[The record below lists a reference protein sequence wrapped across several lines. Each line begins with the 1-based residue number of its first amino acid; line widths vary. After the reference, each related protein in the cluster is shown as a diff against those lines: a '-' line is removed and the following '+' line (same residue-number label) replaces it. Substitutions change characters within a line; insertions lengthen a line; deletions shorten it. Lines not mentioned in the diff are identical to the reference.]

1 MDPISST
8 ISIISDE
15 TIESIFKYNNID
27 WKIIF
32 NKINDGINLSLNK
45 VHSKFSYENTFYS
58 YYLNKFK
65 IFKNVNNLLDYAKI
79 FMSSI
84 DKNNFKIE
92 EKNQSINL
100 IIEKD
105 NINLKLYIK
114 NIFELIFEEINKLK
128 NEIKDR
134 KEFKNNKEIEKPIPK
149 KNKNEIIKINQ
160 KENNNLNIV
169 PNNTIKTTY
178 LIEEEDVNKE
188 IKIIDFNNNPQKEDI
203 KNNCEIYLNNQQIN
217 SPYKF
222 EKEGEYNIILNFK
235 KELEDI
241 SYLFYNCQQLRE
253 IDLSNFKTQNA
264 KNMKCMFSSC
274 RNLIKANFKNVNSN
288 EVTDMKN
295 MFSYCNS
302 LIELD
307 LSSFITKNV
316 KSMENMFC
324 DCNSLEKINVSS
336 FDVSHVTTMENMFKN
351 CEKLTDLDLSNFRN
365 EDVKNISFMF
375 SGCVGLKNLNFSNF
389 QIHEN
394 MKILSY
400 FNKIEEDNL
409 KNFKLNE
416 TFKKFKRKR
425 KTNI

>member
-1 MDPISST
+1 MVPISST

-222 EKEGEYNIILNFK
+222 EKEGEYTIILNFK

-241 SYLFYNCQQLRE
+241 SYLFYNCLQLIE
-253 IDLSNFKTQNA
+253 IDLSNFKTQNV
-264 KNMKCMFSSC
+264 KSMKCLFSTC
-274 RNLIKANFKNVNSN
+274 RRLKKTYLKNINTN
-288 EVTDMKN
+288 EVTDMKD
-295 MFSYCNS
+295 MFSNCND
-302 LIELD
+302 LEELD
-307 LSSFITKNV
+307 LSSFQTQNV
-316 KSMENMFC
+316 E
-324 DCNSLEKINVSS
+324 
-336 FDVSHVTTMENMFKN
+336 TMENMFYYCTSLKKLNIKN
-351 CEKLTDLDLSNFRN
+351 FDIRNVTTMKNMFSHCENLTDLDLSNFIN
-365 EDVKNISFMF
+365 ENVEDISFMF
-375 SGCVGLKNLNFSNF
+375 SNCKNLKKLDFSKF
-389 QIHEN
+389 EYHQK
-394 MKILSY
+394 MKKNGI
-400 FNKIEEDNL
+400 FNDIEGNL
-409 KNFKLNE
+409 KYFLINFKP
-416 TFKKFKRKR
+416 
-425 KTNI
+425 